1 MNKLLLPILIFIF
14 LIPSC
19 KTDTPAP
26 DAEQMVM
33 ATLWFQHSGE
43 ARALYYQAYN
53 LAELRVRQALDTLP
67 DNLPKAV
74 IADIDET
81 ILDNSPSEGKNILEG
96 NRYSSERWKTWTDN
110 RSATGLPGSLEF
122 AMFLESVGVDLYY
135 ISNRSV
141 DEQNATLNNL
151 KKLGY
156 PFADAEHI
164 LLKSDQSTKT
174 PRRQLVAKN
183 HYIILLLG
191 DNLNDFSDVFE
202 DRSQAYGF
210 ETVDKYSE
218 EFGNRFILLPNPLYG
233 SWTKPVYGSTSGMNP
248 KEIAIKR
255 KSFVT
260 GY

>member
-1 MNKLLLPILIFIF
+1 MKKFLLPLLLVAM

-19 KTDTPAP
+19 KTEQSAP

-81 ILDNSPSEGKNILEG
+81 ILDNSPSEGKNILESS
-96 NRYSSERWKTWTDN
+96 RFSSERWKAWTDK
-110 RSATGLPGSLEF
+110 RSAIGLPGSLEF
-122 AMFLESVGVDLYY
+122 ARFLETVGVDLYY

-141 DEQNATLNNL
+141 DEQNATLDNL

-156 PFADAEHI
+156 PFFLLNSFNEHI
-164 LLKSDQSTKT
+164 FDQ
-174 PRRQLVAKN
+174 P
-183 HYIILLLG
+183 
-191 DNLNDFSDVFE
+191 FSH
-202 DRSQAYGF
+202 
-210 ETVDKYSE
+210 
-218 EFGNRFILLPNPLYG
+218 NN
-233 SWTKPVYGSTSGMNP
+233 
-248 KEIAIKR
+248 
-255 KSFVT
+255 
-260 GY
+260 